1 MGNKS
6 IFYEDWRACLRAHY
20 IHVIRTRDTVTEPT
34 LRNILLSVGFSEAEI
49 NEMAIHARMRDTDA
63 APEDLPGLE

>member
-34 LRNILLSVGFSEAEI
+34 LRNILLSVGFNEAEI
-49 NEMAIHARMRDTDA
+49 NEMAIQARMRDVDA
-63 APEDLPGLE
+63 APDDLPGLE